1 MESPDSKSGRSS
13 QDIRELNRQIRQ
25 RMEEQGYPEKDI
37 DFLINY
43 QPYKAGL
50 YQYIKVHDTMIDKME
65 AYRADYILPK
75 YECMKGYTR
84 EERLKISHE
93 LSKMP
98 DMDLLKLFS
107 PDEAAA
113 LKAQM
118 SVNERTVFVTEKKGR
133 VLWKK

>member
-1 MESPDSKSGRSS
+1 MESPDSKSGNSS

-75 YECMKGYTR
+75 FQCMKGYTR
-84 EERLKISHE
+84 EERLELAHE
-93 LSKMP
+93 LSKMVE
-98 DMDLLKLFS
+98 MDPLRLFL

-113 LKAQM
+113 MKSQM
-118 SVNERTVFVTEKKGR
+118 SVDNRTVFITEEKGR
-133 VLWKK
+133 VVWKK

>member
-1 MESPDSKSGRSS
+1 MESPDSKSGNSS

-75 YECMKGYTR
+75 FQCMKGYTR

-93 LSKMP
+93 LSSMP
-98 DMDLLKLFS
+98 EMDLMRLFS
-107 PDEAAA
+107 SDEAAA
-113 LKAQM
+113 LKSQM